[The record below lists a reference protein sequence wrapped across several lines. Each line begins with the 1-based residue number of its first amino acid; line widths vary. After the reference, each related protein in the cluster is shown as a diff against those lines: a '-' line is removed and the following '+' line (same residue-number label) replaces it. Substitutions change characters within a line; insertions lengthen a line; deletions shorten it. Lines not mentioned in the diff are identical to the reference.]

1 MSNNNKT
8 PAIRFKGF
16 TDTWEQREVGET
28 YNVTRGY
35 VLAAPKTSPIKTDE
49 MPYPVYS
56 SQTKDEGLMG
66 YYNEYLYENAITWT
80 TDGANAGTVNYR
92 AGKFYCT
99 NVCGLLLSDKGYA
112 NKAAAEALNMIAWKW
127 VSHVGNPKL
136 MNNVMAGIEISL
148 PPTLQEQ
155 DKISEFLESLDT
167 FITLHQRKCDK
178 LIQFK
183 AAMLQKMFPQNG
195 ADKPEIRFK
204 GFTDAWEQR
213 KCSDFIKL
221 VGGATPSK
229 ANKDYW
235 DGDIV
240 WLSSQEIKGGFV
252 SKGTYNIT
260 QKAVDDNTTK
270 MIPANTPMFISRS
283 GILANSFPITRAL
296 CDVAINQDIKALL
309 FDHTVFSNDYI
320 VHYLE
325 SKEQFIL
332 KSIVKS
338 GTTVQSVSIPDFE
351 KMPINIPAS
360 KDDQDRIGIYF
371 ENLDTLITLHQ
382 RKCDKYKSIKAG
394 LIRRLFP

>member
-360 KDDQDRIGIYF
+360 KDEQDRIGIYF

>member
-1 MSNNNKT
+1 M
-8 PAIRFKGF
+8 II
-16 TDTWEQREVGET
+16 ELMIQH
-28 YNVTRGY
+28 Y
-35 VLAAPKTSPIKTDE
+35 LTSPNTKNIIK
-49 MPYPVYS
+49 S
-56 SQTKDEGLMG
+56 RKIA
-66 YYNEYLYENAITWT
+66 YL
-80 TDGANAGTVNYR
+80 GA
-92 AGKFYCT
+92 KFFLAPCFFMLTY
-99 NVCGLLLSDKGYA
+99 V
-112 NKAAAEALNMIAWKW
+112 
-127 VSHVGNPKL
+127 
-136 MNNVMAGIEISL
+136 IS
-148 PPTLQEQ
+148 
-155 DKISEFLESLDT
+155 
-167 FITLHQRKCDK
+167 
-178 LIQFK
+178 
-183 AAMLQKMFPQNG
+183 
-195 ADKPEIRFK
+195 
-204 GFTDAWEQR
+204 WEQR

-296 CDVAINQDIKALL
+296 CNVAINQDIKALL

-338 GTTVQSVSIPDFE
+338 GTTVQSISIPDFE

-360 KDDQDRIGIYF
+360 KDEQDRIGIYF

-382 RKCDKYKSIKAG
+382 RKLETLQKMKKSLLQKM
-394 LIRRLFP
+394 FV